1 MTVAVAFNGEE
12 LRGVLERIIVSP
24 AAGTFRWV
32 EPELVTAEGEIVR
45 CGQVVG
51 IVDASGD
58 DVPVCSAFDGWMM
71 GMLAMP
77 GERVR
82 EGQPIAWLRRL

>member
-1 MTVAVAFNGEE
+1 VTVAVAFNGEE

-24 AAGTFRWV
+24 AAGTFRSA
-32 EPELVTAEGEIVR
+32 EPELVTAEGEVVR

-51 IVDASGD
+51 VVEASGD

>member
-1 MTVAVAFNGEE
+1 MAIAFNGEE

-24 AAGTFRWV
+24 AAGTFR
-32 EPELVTAEGEIVR
+32 PAPPALVTSDGEIVR
-45 CGQVVG
+45 CGQCVG

-58 DVPVCSAFDGWMM
+58 EIQVCSAFEGWMM
-71 GMLAMP
+71 GMLAVE

-82 EGQPIAWLRRL
+82 EGQPIAWVRRL